1 MKSAMKDAMKSAMK
15 SLILF
20 LTVMTVPA
28 MAQTM
33 VAKSSKIKTQEIR
46 FDALD
51 IDGKSRTPDASYLS
65 QKRGIKFM
73 PLYKT
78 KQDWEKKIQELAEY
92 ER

>member
-1 MKSAMKDAMKSAMK
+1 MKTLTMKTLMLMV
-15 SLILF
+15 LISF
-20 LTVMTVPA
+20 GGFSF
-28 MAQTM
+28 
-33 VAKSSKIKTQEIR
+33 AKTAKTQEIR

-51 IDGKSRTPDASYLS
+51 VDGKTRTPDASYLS
-65 QKRGIKFM
+65 QKRGLKFS

>member
-1 MKSAMKDAMKSAMK
+1 MKTYLAL
-15 SLILF
+15 LILAALIGF
-20 LTVMTVPA
+20 SG
-28 MAQTM
+28 
-33 VAKSSKIKTQEIR
+33 VAKAETVSSAAAPQKLSKTKTQEVR

-51 IDGKSRTPDASYLS
+51 VDGKSRTPDASYLS
-65 QKRGIKFM
+65 QKRGIKFL

>member
-1 MKSAMKDAMKSAMK
+1 MK
-15 SLILF
+15 SLLLFTLF
-20 LTVMTVPA
+20 LLPSFGE
-28 MAQTM
+28 AQTT
-33 VAKSSKIKTQEIR
+33 AKSSKLKTQEIR

-51 IDGKSRTPDASYLS
+51 VDGKSRTPDASYLS

-78 KQDWEKKIQELAEY
+78 GQDWEKKIQELAEY

>member
-1 MKSAMKDAMKSAMK
+1 MRNLLLVLISLAAVSVSAQQ
-15 SLILF
+15 
-20 LTVMTVPA
+20 PA
-28 MAQTM
+28 K
-33 VAKSSKIKTQEIR
+33 VAKGKTQEIR

-51 IDGKSRTPDASYLS
+51 VDGKSRTPDASYMS
-65 QKRGIKFM
+65 QKRGLKFS

>member
-1 MKSAMKDAMKSAMK
+1 MKIPKSAQKLLLV
-15 SLILF
+15 LI
-20 LTVMTVPA
+20 TVFIAEGFAETATLDRKP
-28 MAQTM
+28 
-33 VAKSSKIKTQEIR
+33 SKMKTQDVR

-51 IDGKSRTPDASYLS
+51 VDGKSRTPDASYLS
-65 QKRGIKFM
+65 QKRGIKFL

>member
-1 MKSAMKDAMKSAMK
+1 MKN
-15 SLILF
+15 LILIL
-20 LTVMTVPA
+20 LTVFVTEGF
-28 MAQTM
+28 AQATER
-33 VAKSSKIKTQEIR
+33 KPSSKLRTQEVR

-51 IDGKSRTPDASYLS
+51 VDGKSRTPDASYLS
-65 QKRGIKFM
+65 QKRGIKFL

>member
-1 MKSAMKDAMKSAMK
+1 MKNI
-15 SLILF
+15 ILS
-20 LTVMTVPA
+20 LTVLLATSSF
-28 MAQTM
+28 AQE
-33 VAKSSKIKTQEIR
+33 AKNSKIKTQEVR

-65 QKRGIKFM
+65 QKRGIKFL

-78 KQDWEKKIQELAEY
+78 KQDWDKKIQELAEY

>member
-1 MKSAMKDAMKSAMK
+1 MRV
-15 SLILF
+15 LIF
-20 LTVMTVPA
+20 LLTIASVQA
-28 MAQTM
+28 MAQS
-33 VAKSSKIKTQEIR
+33 KSSKIKTQEIR

-51 IDGKSRTPDASYLS
+51 VDGKSRTPDASYLS